1 MIEFL
6 SGTPSWYSIDE
17 LPPVFKVT
25 EAKPTVNQWATVAT
39 ASSQYSTYLSTSSF
53 DIVPALN
60 DSRTVTDFINTSLA

>member
-39 ASSQYSTYLSTSSF
+39 ASSYLSTSSF